1 MKTTVRAHVIIPDCY
16 LTVQRLYDD
25 GMSFRLERETKTGEQ
40 AAEFVERLLAQGGKL
55 LDAHEFVDDDDFKT
69 KLSATFEYISE

>member
-1 MKTTVRAHVIIPDCY
+1 MKTTVRAHVIIPDSY
-16 LTVQRLYDD
+16 LTIQRLYDD
-25 GMSFRLERETKTGEQ
+25 GMSFKLERETKTGEQ
-40 AAEFVERLLAQGGKL
+40 AASFIEQLIAQGGKL

>member
-1 MKTTVRAHVIIPDCY
+1 MKTTVRAHVIIPDSY
-16 LTVQRLYDD
+16 LTIQRLYDD

-40 AAEFVERLLAQGGKL
+40 AAAFIEQLIAQGGKL

>member
-16 LTVQRLYDD
+16 LTIQRLYDD
-25 GMSFRLERETKTGEQ
+25 GKFFRLEKETKTGED
-40 AAEFVERLLAQGGKL
+40 AAEFIERLIAQSGRL

-69 KLSATFEYISE
+69 KLSATFEYISD

>member
-16 LTVQRLYDD
+16 LTIQRLYDD
-25 GMSFRLERETKTGEQ
+25 GKFFRLEKEVKTGED
-40 AAEFVERLLAQGGKL
+40 AAEFIERLLTQGGRM

-69 KLSATFEYISE
+69 KLSATFEYISD

>member
-16 LTVQRLYDD
+16 LTIQRLYDD
-25 GMSFRLERETKTGEQ
+25 GKFFRLEKETKTEGQ
-40 AAEFVERLLAQGGKL
+40 AAEFIENLLTKGGRL

-69 KLSATFEYISE
+69 KLSATFEYISD

>member
-16 LTVQRLYDD
+16 LTIQRLYDD
-25 GMSFRLERETKTGEQ
+25 GKFFRLEKETKTGGQ
-40 AAEFVERLLAQGGKL
+40 AAEFIENLLTKGGRL

-69 KLSATFEYISE
+69 KLSATFEYISD

>member
-1 MKTTVRAHVIIPDCY
+1 MKTTVRAHVIIPDNY
-16 LTVQRLYDD
+16 LTIQRLYDD
-25 GMSFRLERETKTGEQ
+25 GLSFKLERETKTDEQ
-40 AAEFVERLLAQGGKL
+40 AADFIEQLIAQGGKL

>member
-1 MKTTVRAHVIIPDCY
+1 MKTTVRAHVIIPDSY
-16 LTVQRLYDD
+16 LTIQRLYDD
-25 GMSFRLERETKTGEQ
+25 GLVFKLERETKTGGQ
-40 AAEFVERLLAQGGKL
+40 AAAFIEQLIAQGGKL

>member
-16 LTVQRLYDD
+16 LTIQRLYDD
-25 GMSFRLERETKTGEQ
+25 GKFFRLEKEVKTGEH
-40 AAEFVERLLAQGGKL
+40 AAEFIERLLAQGGRL

-69 KLSATFEYISE
+69 KLSATFEYISD